1 MFFQAKT
8 KNTTK
13 SKSCQTPPPPL
24 IKLDVL
30 LEQHIKI
37 DII

>member
-1 MFFQAKT
+1 MFFQGK

-13 SKSCQTPPPPL
+13 SKSCQTPPPL
-24 IKLDVL
+24 IKLYVL